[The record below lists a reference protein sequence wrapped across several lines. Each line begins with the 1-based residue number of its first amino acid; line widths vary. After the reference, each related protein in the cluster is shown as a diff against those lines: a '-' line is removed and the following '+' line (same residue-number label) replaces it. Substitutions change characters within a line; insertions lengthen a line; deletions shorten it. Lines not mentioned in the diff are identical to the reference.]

1 MIDDITAS
9 APWLA
14 LRRHHAQVASLHM
27 RDLFGAAPDRA
38 AEFSLEAAG
47 LFLDYS
53 KNRIVP
59 ETLSRLLDLARVAE
73 IEAQRDAMLG
83 GAISNNTEQRAV
95 LHTALR
101 RPGTPPLLLDGKD
114 IMPAIVNVQ
123 ERIRTLVEALA
134 CGRWRG
140 YGGLRITD
148 VVNIGIG
155 GSHLGPC
162 MATDALRTHHRT
174 GLRVHYVSNVDPGD
188 LSQTLAAL
196 QPDSTLFVVVSKTFT
211 TQETSANARAARAWL
226 LRHFGDARS
235 IAKHMVAVTS
245 NTEAAQSFGIE
256 PASTF
261 EMWDWVGG
269 RYSLWSA
276 VGLSTACAIGGD
288 AFAEML
294 AGAHSMDRH
303 FQEATLESNMPVILA
318 LLGIWYHNFFGA
330 ESHCLV
336 PYDESLRQ
344 FPAYLQQ
351 LDMESN
357 GKRVDRGGHA
367 VQTTTGPV
375 IWGGTGTNS
384 QHAFFQ
390 LLHQGGRIIPLD
402 LLVGMRN
409 PRPIA
414 DQHDMLVSNCFAQA
428 EALMRGRTLEET
440 CHEMR
445 SSGIEETLINMLAP
459 HRVFPGNCPSN
470 IIVYSELTP
479 RVLGALVAL
488 YEHKVFVQ
496 GAIWG
501 LNSFDQWGVELGKQL
516 AGTVLREL
524 QGAAEVKHDAS
535 TAALIA
541 RYRRARERN
550 HPED

>member
-1 MIDDITAS
+1 MNHDITAS
-9 APWLA
+9 APWRA
-14 LRRHHAQVASLHM
+14 LRAHHAQVATLHL
-27 RDLFGAAPDRA
+27 RDLFRA
-38 AEFSLEAAG
+38 SPARASDFSLEAAD

-59 ETLSRLLDLARVAE
+59 ETMHRLLDLARAADVE
-73 IEAQRDAMLG
+73 GQRDAMLA
-83 GAISNNTEQRAV
+83 GAIVNNTEHRAV

-101 RPGTPPLLLDGKD
+101 RPISQPLTVDGTN
-114 IMPAIVNVQ
+114 IMPAIAEVQ
-123 ERIRTLVEALA
+123 RRLRGLVDALA
-134 CGRWRG
+134 DGHWRG
-140 YGGLRITD
+140 YSGQRITD

-162 MATDALRTHHRT
+162 MATDALRAHHRT

-188 LSQTLAAL
+188 LSNALAPL
-196 QPDSTLFVVVSKTFT
+196 HPESTLFVVVSKTFT
-211 TQETSANARAARAWL
+211 TQETSANARAARDWL
-226 LRHFGDARS
+226 LRNFGDARAVAS
-235 IAKHMVAVTS
+235 HMVAVTS
-245 NTEAAQSFGIE
+245 NVEAARAFGID
-256 PASTF
+256 PANTF
-261 EMWDWVGG
+261 EMWEWVGG

-276 VGLSTACAIGGD
+276 VGLSTACAVGGD

-294 AGAHSMDRH
+294 AGAYAMDSH
-303 FQEATLESNMPVILA
+303 FQQAPLEANMPVILA
-318 LLGIWYHNFFGA
+318 LLGIWYHNFLGA
-330 ESHCLV
+330 ESLCVV
-336 PYDESLRQ
+336 PYDESLRH

-357 GKRVDRGGHA
+357 GKRVDRDGRP
-367 VQTTTGPV
+367 VQASTGPV
-375 IWGGTGTNS
+375 LWGGTGTNA

-390 LLHQGGRIIPLD
+390 LLHQGGRLVPLD

-409 PRPIA
+409 PRPIGE
-414 DQHDMLVSNCFAQA
+414 QHDILVANCIAQA
-428 EALMRGRTLEET
+428 EALMRGRTLDET
-440 CHEMR
+440 IREMR
-445 SSGIEETLINMLAP
+445 SSGVEESRIAQLAP

-470 IIVYSELTP
+470 LLVYPELTP

-501 LNSFDQWGVELGKQL
+501 LNSYDQWGVELGKQL

-524 QGAAEVKHDAS
+524 QGGAQAEHDAS

-541 RYRRARERN
+541 RFRRCREAGDA
-550 HPED
+550 ED

>member
-1 MIDDITAS
+1 MTDDITAS
-9 APWLA
+9 ASWLA
-14 LRRHHAQVASLHM
+14 LRRHHAQVARLHM
-27 RDLFGAAPDRA
+27 RDLFGASPDRA
-38 AEFSLEAAG
+38 AGFSLEAAG

-59 ETLSRLLDLARVAE
+59 ETLSHLLDLARVAE
-73 IEAQRDAMLG
+73 IETQRDAMLG

-95 LHTALR
+95 LHSALR
-101 RPGTPPLLLDGKD
+101 RPATPPLLVDGKD

-123 ERIRTLVEALA
+123 ERIRTLVESLA

-162 MATDALRTHHRT
+162 MATDALRAHHRT

-188 LSQTLAAL
+188 LSQTLVAL

-226 LRHFGDARS
+226 LQHFGDARS

-303 FQEATLESNMPVILA
+303 FQEAPLESNMPVILA

-330 ESHCLV
+330 ESHCVV

-367 VQTTTGPV
+367 VQMSTGPV
-375 IWGGTGTNS
+375 IWGGTGTNA

-390 LLHQGGRIIPLD
+390 LLHQGGRLIPLD

-428 EALMRGRTLEET
+428 EALMRGRTPDET
-440 CHEMR
+440 CREMR
-445 SSGIEETLINMLAP
+445 SSGIEETLIEMLAP

-524 QGAAEVKHDAS
+524 QGDAEVEHDAS

-541 RYRRARERN
+541 RYRRARGGKP
-550 HPED
+550 PEV